1 MALTNFPAVL
11 GPNKMELTQALKFR
25 QGLAKG
31 SPSKMAEYA
40 EEKDSP
46 FSKVI
51 LVSGVAM
58 RSIHSDPGKGTV

>member
-1 MALTNFPAVL
+1 
-11 GPNKMELTQALKFR
+11 MELTQALKFR

-31 SPSKMAEYA
+31 SPPKMAEYA

-46 FSKVI
+46 FSNVN
-51 LVSGVAM
+51 LFSGMAM